1 MIRAAILSL
10 LLAFPVAAHEHLPQ
24 GGGVT
29 TWIPFT
35 TPCGP
40 INGLFSILASR
51 GEYLLFTGTGSV
63 FGTDGVPYGG
73 PFLIFAKPGVPME
86 ESTWTIVQQFSDDFG
101 CMIASGTNFNPYSGD
116 QPQEMKHEDGV

>member
-10 LLAFPVAAHEHLPQ
+10 LLASPVAAHEHLPQ

>member
-10 LLAFPVAAHEHLPQ
+10 LLASPVAAHEHLPK

-29 TWIPFT
+29 TWVPFT

-40 INGLFSILASR
+40 LRGLFELLATR
-51 GEYLLFTGTGSV
+51 GEYLLFTGTGSI

-73 PFLIFAKPGVPME
+73 GFLIFAKPGVELE
-86 ESTWTIVQQFSDDFG
+86 ESTWTIVQQWSEDFA
-101 CMIASGTNFNPYSGD
+101 CMIASGTNFDPYSGG
-116 QPQEMKHEDGV
+116 QPQEMKHKGGV